1 MTKDQILAVLC
12 GNALGHYTCSQ
23 LTGKDW
29 DAMDEAT
36 LLELIS
42 ETEWEPLEGFPAKEV
57 LDCTICAAD
66 SQYRVLDSLGL
77 LKVTPDVFT
86 DTYRTV
92 AVSTGHLSDRDKKI
106 LNHEAR
112 NHAFSTVA
120 ERPMGYFLKLPENFD
135 DIEENYFL
143 RSLSSDVQMLISFAI
158 ANQFSCI
165 EFDCDAPPVDGYHYY
180 EG

>member
-1 MTKDQILAVLC
+1 MNKNQILAVLS
-12 GNALGHYTCSQ
+12 GTALGHYTGIQ
-23 LTGKDW
+23 LTGKEWAALDGEQLG
-29 DAMDEAT
+29 D
-36 LLELIS
+36 LIS
-42 ETEWEPLEGFPAKEV
+42 NNKWEPLENWSEQDII
-57 LDCTICAAD
+57 DCVESAAV
-66 SQYRVLDSLGL
+66 SQYNVLYNLGL
-77 LKVTPDVFT
+77 LKVTPYVFT

-92 AVSTGHLSDRDKKI
+92 AVSTGHLSDSDKQI

-112 NHAFSTVA
+112 NNAFSTVA